1 LAVFTWNYWGGTGPS
16 WTDVSTDTVVF
27 SGTGGLANPVTVAA
41 WQDETHMG
49 TGDPGTDACGTVHA
63 KNNKY
68 IGSTQFD
75 NGSGTETLND
85 TNLTQDECTLQI
97 IFTDGAS
104 VAITSAR
111 FYAYDGTTTT
121 TEAVG
126 VDVVAFEQ
134 GQAATTWTI
143 INDDTVSGAL
153 TVGSIGGDNTGER
166 LDLADQGA
174 ATDHTYYIAVSASP
188 ETVGAKTAFDF
199 GISLTYS

>member
-1 LAVFTWNYWGGTGPS
+1 VATFTWNYWGGTGPS
-16 WTDVSTDTVVF
+16 WTDVSTDTIVF

-49 TGDPGTDACGTVHA
+49 TGDPGSDACGTVHA

-68 IGSTQFD
+68 ISTTQFD

-121 TEAVG
+121 TEAIG
-126 VDVVAFEQ
+126 VDVEAFEQ
-134 GQAATTWTI
+134 GQAATLWTI

-199 GISLTYS
+199 GIALTYS